1 MLVAESESEG
11 AVVGFAKL
19 ITFHVGNNKYG
30 CVLWLAT
37 HPDFRR
43 KGFAAALVKA
53 GTEYLKGDG
62 AEAVFASVNRRN
74 KSSLAVFAKT
84 GFRRMGFLGLW
95 RLFGWRIFEFYSDI
109 WFAPSEVVLIQG

>member
-19 ITFHVGNNKYG
+19 ITFHVGNNNYG

-74 KSSLAVFAKT
+74 KASLAVFAKA
-84 GFRRMGFLGLW
+84 GFRRMGVVGLW

-109 WFAPSEVVLIQG
+109 WFAPTEVVLMQG